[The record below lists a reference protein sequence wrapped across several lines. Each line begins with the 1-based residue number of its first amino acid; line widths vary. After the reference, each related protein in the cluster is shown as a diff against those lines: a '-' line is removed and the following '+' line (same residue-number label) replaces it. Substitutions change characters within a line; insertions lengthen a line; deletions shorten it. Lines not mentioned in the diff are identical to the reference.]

1 MWSMRCAIRGWC
13 TVADLLIGESP
24 GRLAWRRFRAN
35 RVALVSL
42 LLVAVIAA
50 LTTVATW
57 IAPQDAERQHT
68 WIGAQPPGFS
78 HPDAVALNRFHIGE
92 RAELAPRAVLATTV
106 ELTVREQA
114 HTDYRLTVRR
124 EALRSIT
131 KVEGAVDLPE
141 LDLTGAQVV
150 ALDGDGREAG
160 VVPAVTL
167 TVGAPPPEGVF
178 PVGEKVLLLRVSE
191 GRPPVAYVLTLD
203 HGIVRAATR
212 DGLAVDEATIRGE
225 QVEQVTADGRALVIH
240 HRLGTDQLGR
250 DLLSRTLVGGQVS
263 LLVGLVATVVSL
275 AIGVLYGAVSGY
287 LGGRAD
293 RWMMGGVDVLY
304 AIPFM
309 FLVILLLTFFQ
320 RSLLMLFIALGA
332 VQWLTMARIVRGQ
345 VMSLVNAEFIAA
357 ARLSGASHWRI
368 ITRHLIP
375 NCLGPVIIYTT
386 LTVPAVILQE
396 SFLAF
401 LGLGVGF
408 AGRQVDSWGA
418 LVSAGAAATNQ
429 PWLLIVPATV
439 MSVTLL
445 ALNLLGDGLRDALD
459 PRMEAGRA

>member
-1 MWSMRCAIRGWC
+1 VTDPIPR
-13 TVADLLIGESP
+13 GESP
-24 GRLAWRRFRAN
+24 GRLAWRRFAAN

-42 LLVAVIAA
+42 VLVAAIAA
-50 LTTVATW
+50 ITAVATW

-68 WIGAQPPGFS
+68 WIGAQPPGFT
-78 HPDAVALNRFHIGE
+78 HPDAVALNRFTVGE
-92 RAELAPRAVLATTV
+92 RAEAAPRAMAAASL
-106 ELTVREQA
+106 EYSVREQA
-114 HTDYRLTVRR
+114 RTDYRLTLRR
-124 EALRSIT
+124 DLLRSIT
-131 KVEGAVDLPE
+131 RVEGAVDLPE
-141 LDLTGAQVV
+141 LDLSTVQGV
-150 ALDGDGREAG
+150 ALDADGREAG
-160 VVPAVTL
+160 ALPAVRL
-167 TVGAPPPEGVF
+167 VAGEAPPAGFF
-178 PVGEKVLLLRVSE
+178 PAGEKVLLLRVAE
-191 GRPPVAYVLTLD
+191 DRPPVVYAIALD
-203 HGIVRAATR
+203 HGVVRGVIRDGVAAT
-212 DGLAVDEATIRGE
+212 EATIRGE
-225 QVEQVTADGRALVIH
+225 QVHRVLADGRELVIR

-275 AIGVLYGAVSGY
+275 AIGVLYGATSGY

-293 RWMMGGVDVLY
+293 RWLMGGVDVLY
-304 AIPFM
+304 AVPFM

-345 VMSLVNAEFIAA
+345 VQSLVNAEFIAA

-368 ITRHLIP
+368 ISRHLIP
-375 NCLGPVIIYTT
+375 NCLGPVIVYTT

-429 PWLLIVPATV
+429 PWLLIVPAV
-439 MSVTLL
+439 LMSVTLL

-459 PRMEAGRA
+459 PRMEVR

>member
-1 MWSMRCAIRGWC
+1 MDCAIRGWRS
-13 TVADLLIGESP
+13 VVEPLHGASP
-24 GRLAWRRFRAN
+24 GRLAWRRLRAN
-35 RVALVSL
+35 RIALAALVLVALISL
-42 LLVAVIAA
+42 LTAFANA
-50 LTTVATW
+50 
-57 IAPQDAERQHT
+57 IAPQDPERQHP
-68 WIGAQPPGFS
+68 WIGAQPPGFT
-78 HPDAVALNRFHIGE
+78 HPDALALNRFRVGE
-92 RAELAPRAVLATTV
+92 PVEAAPSVRGATNV
-106 ELTVREQA
+106 EIEVREQA
-114 HTDYRLTVRR
+114 HTDYRLSLRR
-124 EALRSIT
+124 GRLTIT
-131 KVEGAVDLPE
+131 KVEGAIDLPT
-141 LDLTGAQVV
+141 LDLAGARAL
-150 ALDGDGREAG
+150 ALDAAGREAG
-160 VVPAVTL
+160 ALPAVVL
-167 TVGAPPPEGVF
+167 TRGAAPPAGVF
-178 PVGEKVLLLRVSE
+178 PPGEQVLLLRLIE
-191 GRPPVAYVLTLD
+191 DRPSVIYTASLEAGV
-203 HGIVRAATR
+203 VRA
-212 DGLAVDEATIRGE
+212 LARAGATIDEVTLRGE
-225 QVEQVTADGRALVIH
+225 QVLRLTADGRERAIVN
-240 HRLGTDQLGR
+240 RLGTDQLGR

-275 AIGVLYGAVSGY
+275 AIGVLYGALSGY

-304 AIPFM
+304 AVPFM

-345 VMSLVNAEFIAA
+345 VRSLVNAEFISA

-375 NCLGPVIIYTT
+375 NCLGPVIVYTT

-408 AGRQVDSWGA
+408 AGRHVDSWGA
-418 LVSAGAAATNQ
+418 LVSAGAQATNQ

-439 MSVTLL
+439 MATTLL

-459 PRMEAGRA
+459 PRSEAQR

>member
-1 MWSMRCAIRGWC
+1 LN
-13 TVADLLIGESP
+13 ADGQPAGTLP
-24 GRLAWRRFRAN
+24 K
-35 RVALVSL
+35 VM
-42 LLVAVIAA
+42 
-50 LTTVATW
+50 LT
-57 IAPQDAERQHT
+57 
-68 WIGAQPPGFS
+68 
-78 HPDAVALNRFHIGE
+78 
-92 RAELAPRAVLATTV
+92 
-106 ELTVREQA
+106 
-114 HTDYRLTVRR
+114 
-124 EALRSIT
+124 
-131 KVEGAVDLPE
+131 
-141 LDLTGAQVV
+141 
-150 ALDGDGREAG
+150 AG
-160 VVPAVTL
+160 V
-167 TVGAPPPEGVF
+167 APPAGVF
-178 PVGEKVLLLRVSE
+178 PEHEKVVLLRVSE
-191 GRPPVAYVLTLD
+191 DRPSVVYAITMESGVVRTLL
-203 HGIVRAATR
+203 R
-212 DGLAVDEATIRGE
+212 DGVPSEGITLRGE
-225 QVEQVTADGRALVIH
+225 QVHQVRAEGRDMDIV
-240 HRLGTDQLGR
+240 HRFGTDHLGR

-275 AIGVLYGAVSGY
+275 AIGVLYGATSGY

-304 AIPFM
+304 AVPFM

-345 VMSLVNAEFIAA
+345 VLSLVNAEFISA

-375 NCLGPVIIYTT
+375 NCLGPVIVYTT

-418 LVSAGAAATNQ
+418 LVSAGAQSTNQ

-439 MSVTLL
+439 MAVTLL

-459 PRMEAGRA
+459 PRTDAR